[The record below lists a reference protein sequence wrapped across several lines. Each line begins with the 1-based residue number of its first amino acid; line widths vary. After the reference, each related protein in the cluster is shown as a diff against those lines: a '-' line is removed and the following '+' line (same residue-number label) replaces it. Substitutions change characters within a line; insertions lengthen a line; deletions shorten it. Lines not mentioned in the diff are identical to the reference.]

1 MPAVCLP
8 KPECPCGQIG
18 MIGVAHSCRVPFLSG
33 QLSCFSMAF
42 GIFRFALPLY
52 GVLTFPPC
60 GKFRHGKRLLFFC
73 AERALFTIFPVAPPK
88 RRRDIDMRDI
98 CAVLFV
104 RFGLGRTTMQVP
116 VRHDFG
122 RNQSL
127 VGQNVPKGLQGIIHA
142 SLPDGQ
148 GFR

>member
-1 MPAVCLP
+1 
-8 KPECPCGQIG
+8 
-18 MIGVAHSCRVPFLSG
+18 
-33 QLSCFSMAF
+33 MAF

-127 VGQNVPKGLQGIIHA
+127 VGQNVPKGLQGIIHD